1 MKKKPLYSNKHWRV
15 RRLSSSRRRN
25 DPLDPVLL
33 QQELET
39 TDNQL
44 KEATQLIK
52 RMQSEI
58 DDRKAEAEALR
69 RVGEATGSAFDLEE
83 MLKVTADIATQIT
96 GTDSCQV
103 YLFDTNKEELVLRAA
118 DDELS
123 GMIGKVRLKLGE
135 GITGWAAREKK
146 PVLVA
151 KEAWKDHRFKYF
163 MEMNEGE
170 YESLLS
176 VPLQNR
182 GEIHGVINVRT
193 HEPREYTKNQVR
205 LLSGIANQVAGAIE
219 RSRRYKQLE
228 RHAVQLHTLSEVS
241 QAITSN
247 LYLEELLHLFVTM
260 TARTMGY
267 KICTVMLV
275 DPEKKELVIKATQAD
290 NKEYKRKPNLK
301 IGESVSGRAVAEG
314 KAITI
319 DDLLKAP
326 EYSFPDIAQKAG
338 VRSIASIPLMI
349 KGDAIGVLNCYTEKV
364 HQFTKEEMVVL
375 QALATQ
381 AALAIEHAK
390 LMVKSAVIQEMH
402 HRIKNNLQ
410 QIVSLVRLEMRYS
423 KYTTVEDALNDTLNR
438 IIAIATVHEL
448 LTRDDLDSVSIKK
461 VAEGILTAT
470 QQSVVPPGKSI
481 KTIIEGDDFI
491 LPLSKATSMALVL
504 NELVQ
509 NAVEHGFKTL
519 NHGRIHISLSLIG
532 KDMKITVLNDGEPL
546 PDSFKDSKRNSL
558 GLSIVETLVRGDLHG
573 SFTLDNSEDGNG
585 ILATVQFP
593 S

>member
-1 MKKKPLYSNKHWRV
+1 M
-15 RRLSSSRRRN
+15 RRLSFSRRRN
-25 DPLDPVLL
+25 LQLDPVMM
-33 QQELET
+33 QQELEAS
-39 TDNQL
+39 DNQL
-44 KEATQLIK
+44 KEATKLIRK
-52 RMQSEI
+52 MQNEI

-83 MLKVTADIATQIT
+83 MLKVTTDIATQIT

-103 YLFDTNKEELVLRAA
+103 YLFDSNKEELVLRAA
-118 DDELS
+118 DEELA

-151 KEAWKDHRFKYF
+151 KEAWKDHRFKHF
-163 MEMNEGE
+163 QEMNERD

-260 TARTMGY
+260 TASTMGY

-275 DPEKKELVIKATQAD
+275 DSEKKELVIKATQAD
-290 NKEYKRKPNLK
+290 NKEYKRKPNLR
-301 IGESVSGRAVAEG
+301 IGESVSGRAVEEG
-314 KAITI
+314 KTITI
-319 DDLLKAP
+319 YDLLKAP
-326 EYSFPDIAQKAG
+326 EYRFPDIAQKAG
-338 VRSIASIPLMI
+338 VRSIASVPLMI
-349 KGDAIGVLNCYTEKV
+349 KGEAIGVLNCYTEKV
-364 HQFTKEEMVVL
+364 HQFTKEELVVL

-381 AALAIEHAK
+381 ATLAIEHAK

-448 LTRDDLDSVSIKK
+448 LTSNDLESVSIKK

-481 KTIIEGDDFI
+481 KTIIEGDDFV

-519 NHGRIHISLSLIG
+519 LHGRIHIHLSATD
-532 KDMKITVLNDGEPL
+532 KEMKVTVLNDGEPL
-546 PDSFKDSKRNSL
+546 PDTFKSVKHNSL

-573 SFTLDNSEDGNG
+573 AFTLDNSEDGSG
-585 ILATVQFP
+585 ILATVEFP
-593 S
+593 R